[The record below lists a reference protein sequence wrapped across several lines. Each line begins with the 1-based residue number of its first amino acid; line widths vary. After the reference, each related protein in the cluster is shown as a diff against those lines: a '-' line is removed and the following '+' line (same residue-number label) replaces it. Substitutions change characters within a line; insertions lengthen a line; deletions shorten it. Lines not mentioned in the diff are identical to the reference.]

1 MALSLILT
9 AYCHLVKIML
19 HLYVGCCCLNTFSS
33 GDVRCCLWRPH
44 PTPRHGA
51 AELVP
56 RLQRRFTCKYTL
68 IHTTSHSDIGQIF
81 HQRTEKAS
89 CSLPV
94 WLPRGTKLINSAQTL
109 TNMQLI
115 GNNTVCCLMLSL
127 MKWQLTPT
135 PTSAVRALT
144 SSWTCGPRAATSF
157 ISQHHG
163 AALCCT
169 KLRDWPY
176 WEIFL
181 IYLGHHHVSHLLNF
195 TL

>member
-1 MALSLILT
+1 MYA
-9 AYCHLVKIML
+9 V
-19 HLYVGCCCLNTFSS
+19 VCL
-33 GDVRCCLWRPH
+33 RPH

-56 RLQRRFTCKYTL
+56 RLQQRFTCKYTL
-68 IHTTSHSDIGQIF
+68 IHITARSDIGPIF
-81 HQRTEKAS
+81 HQRTEEAS

-94 WLPRGTKLINSAQTL
+94 RIPRVKNSTINSAQTL
-109 TNMQLI
+109 TNMELV
-115 GNNTVCCLMLSL
+115 GNNTVCCLMSV
-127 MKWQLTPT
+127 MKWQPAPT

-157 ISQHHG
+157 ICQHHG
-163 AALCCT
+163 AALCCM

-176 WEIFL
+176 WEIG